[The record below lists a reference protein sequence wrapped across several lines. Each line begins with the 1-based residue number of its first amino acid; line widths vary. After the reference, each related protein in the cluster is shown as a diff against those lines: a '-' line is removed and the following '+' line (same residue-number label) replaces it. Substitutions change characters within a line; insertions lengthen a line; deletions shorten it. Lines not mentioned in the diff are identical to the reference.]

1 MKRNHS
7 FLIFLVFHFLFLVC
21 VVSDLKIQ
29 PLRSPPST
37 AMFHALRMLN
47 LDPWTLFL
55 CRFYPWLSIRSAAVS
70 RGQPRHQHWHRQVS
84 PASTK
89 ETLKLTSESATFWRK
104 EATNLNQ
111 KDHKNCF
118 PCEVAVGYATEKGT
132 KHSGTQT
139 FVCSLCLQHPNPCTH
154 LSRATFPRTSH
165 RYIGNLFI
173 CDDHKIVEFFH
184 HGNFKWPVMFPGE
197 SSPPAIIPANATLW
211 NTLRTYVD
219 KAKGPRPKVGSVWKK
234 VQAQAG
240 PNTGQYCNATC
251 WKEIPLLP
259 VMSIW
264 VRKNYLA
271 ASPYPCGYVH
281 RVALAK
287 RVPIFSHILWFHL
300 TLVSWML
307 WCSLHDH
314 LPPVQPQILIPSISN
329 FLKGTKFGHFDFPIT
344 RHDDMCLGVHTMFTH
359 NAHAAHSWQNH
370 FTPPQSNQSF
380 VHTNAM

>member
-1 MKRNHS
+1 MLRKKAPSILGRKHLFAASAFNIQTHARICLEQL
-7 FLIFLVFHFLFLVC
+7 FQGHHIATLVIYLYATTTKLWN
-21 VVSDLKIQ
+21 
-29 PLRSPPST
+29 RSPWQ
-37 AMFHALRMLN
+37 FQ
-47 LDPWTLFL
+47 
-55 CRFYPWLSIRSAAVS
+55 I
-70 RGQPRHQHWHRQVS
+70 
-84 PASTK
+84 
-89 ETLKLTSESATFWRK
+89 
-104 EATNLNQ
+104 
-111 KDHKNCF
+111 
-118 PCEVAVGYATEKGT
+118 
-132 KHSGTQT
+132 
-139 FVCSLCLQHPNPCTH
+139 
-154 LSRATFPRTSH
+154 TSH
-165 RYIGNLFI
+165 FSRRKFTTS
-173 CDDHKIVEFFH
+173 H
-184 HGNFKWPVMFPGE
+184 HTCQRNALKYPPVHMW
-197 SSPPAIIPANATLW
+197 T
-211 NTLRTYVD
+211 RQ
-219 KAKGPRPKVGSVWKK
+219 KAHGPRLGRFEK

-300 TLVSWML
+300 KLVSWML

-329 FLKGTKFGHFDFPIT
+329 FLKETKFGHFDFPIT

>member
-1 MKRNHS
+1 MLRKKAPSILGRKHLFAASAFNIQTHARICLEQL
-7 FLIFLVFHFLFLVC
+7 FQGHHIATLVIFLYA
-21 VVSDLKIQ
+21 
-29 PLRSPPST
+29 T
-37 AMFHALRMLN
+37 
-47 LDPWTLFL
+47 T
-55 CRFYPWLSIRSAAVS
+55 
-70 RGQPRHQHWHRQVS
+70 
-84 PASTK
+84 TK
-89 ETLKLTSESATFWRK
+89 LWNFFTMAISNDQS
-104 EATNLNQ
+104 
-111 KDHKNCF
+111 CF
-118 PCEVAVGYATEKGT
+118 PEKV
-132 KHSGTQT
+132 HHQPSYLPTQR
-139 FVCSLCLQHPNPCTH
+139 F
-154 LSRATFPRTSH
+154 
-165 RYIGNLFI
+165 
-173 CDDHKIVEFFH
+173 E
-184 HGNFKWPVMFPGE
+184 
-197 SSPPAIIPANATLW
+197 IPSVHMWT
-211 NTLRTYVD
+211 RQ
-219 KAKGPRPKVGSVWKK
+219 KAHGPRLGRFEK